1 MKSFKDFLKEAENVI
16 IDIRDKGYRTTT
28 RFRGDR
34 TKVTK
39 LLPIPKPKV

>member
-28 RFRGDR
+28 RFDGSRKK
-34 TKVTK
+34 TIK
-39 LLPIPKPKV
+39 LVPIPKPKV

>member
-16 IDIRDKGYRTTT
+16 IDLRDKGYRTTT

-34 TKVTK
+34 TKITK

>member
-34 TKVTK
+34 TKLTK

>member
-1 MKSFKDFLKEAENVI
+1 MKSFKDFLKEAENGI

-34 TKVTK
+34 TKITK

>member
-34 TKVTK
+34 TKITK

>member
-28 RFRGDR
+28 RFLGDR
-34 TKVTK
+34 TKITK

>member
-28 RFRGDR
+28 RFRGYR
-34 TKVTK
+34 TKITK

>member
-34 TKVTK
+34 TKITK
-39 LLPIPKPKV
+39 LLPIPKPKL